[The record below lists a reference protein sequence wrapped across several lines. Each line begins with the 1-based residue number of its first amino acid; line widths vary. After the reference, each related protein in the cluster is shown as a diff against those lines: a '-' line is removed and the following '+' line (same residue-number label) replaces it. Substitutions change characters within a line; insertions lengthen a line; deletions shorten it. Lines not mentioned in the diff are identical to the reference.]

1 MAETNNVGKAAP
13 SIQPSQGIPDSL
25 QEVLFEGPIPGQS
38 LTNPTDER
46 KPWEQAPRYTQ
57 LNDVRQKIFM
67 DLLEP
72 ERLRSLQTLLSNKV
86 PVNAIAISL
95 LKEGFQTGAINPDM
109 MLNLLEPTM
118 YMIMAIA
125 EKSGIEPVIESENTI
140 DEDVD
145 EEAINNISR
154 ESKAPSRGR
163 IPPDGNFNK
172 ATVRNIQPQ
181 SVGRDIKKQLDE
193 LDNEKLQQSLLERR
207 KTPSRESLLGKGE

>member
-13 SIQPSQGIPDSL
+13 SIEPSQGIPDSL

-57 LNDVRQKIFM
+57 LNEVRQKIFM

-72 ERLRSLQTLLSNKV
+72 ERLRSLQTLLSNK
-86 PVNAIAISL
+86 AIAEVVL
-95 LKEGFQTGAINPDM
+95 TEGFRTGKFNPDM

-154 ESKAPSRGR
+154 ESQAPSRGR

-181 SVGRDIKKQLDE
+181 SVGRDIQRQLDK